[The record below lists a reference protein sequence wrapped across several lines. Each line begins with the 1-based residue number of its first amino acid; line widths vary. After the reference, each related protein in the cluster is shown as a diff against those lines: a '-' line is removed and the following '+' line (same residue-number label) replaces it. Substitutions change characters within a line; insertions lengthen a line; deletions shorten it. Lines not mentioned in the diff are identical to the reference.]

1 MAIKNWYINMNYI
14 SLLFVAFLACLLVA
28 YALTPNKYKWIVL
41 LVFSLVFYAS
51 NGLDK
56 LAFVLGT
63 SVVVYAASRKMQS
76 IWQEYDKAAAEV
88 KGKAT
93 PEERKLIKKKYTAKS
108 KRVLLLAMAVSL
120 GILCWCKFSLKAIGL
135 FNSLTGQSVA
145 LSIIVPLGISYYTFS
160 SVGYLVDIHW
170 QTVEAEKNYGKLLLC
185 MIYFPHVV
193 EGPIPR
199 YERLLPQFDKLTFP
213 DYDRFCKGAQLA
225 LWGLFKKM
233 VVADR
238 LGIFVNSVF
247 GNVAGAWGFVYP
259 VALVFAAF
267 QMYADFSGCMDI
279 ITGISDIVGVKLDKN
294 FEQPFLSRTV
304 TEFWR
309 RWHISLFNWLK
320 DYIYMP
326 LLTSR
331 FLGKFRKAIK
341 KKCSAQAAKTITS
354 IIPTACVFLIIGLW
368 HDVGWRYVIHGL
380 YWTVLFVLSTAFEDK
395 LSRIPGKLHLNT
407 DGIGWRCF
415 QTLRTFALY
424 AISYITFTPKTM
436 GDVIAAVRNTFSTF
450 NPWVFFNGTLYN
462 YGLNKANLFLG
473 VLCILFLIMV
483 DIIQERCVIRDK
495 LSQMNIVVRW
505 AVYFAGIFAVII
517 FGMYGPGYNAAAFI
531 YQQF

>member
-1 MAIKNWYINMNYI
+1 MSYLSLMFAVFLIALLATYAI
-14 SLLFVAFLACLLVA
+14 
-28 YALTPNKYKWIVL
+28 TPNKYKWIVL
-41 LVFSLVFYAS
+41 LTFSLIFYAS

-63 SVVVYAASRKMQS
+63 SVVVYVAAQHIQR
-76 IWQEYDKAAAEV
+76 IWQEYDKVAAEA
-88 KGKAT
+88 KGKAS
-93 PEERKLIKKKYTAKS
+93 PEERKLLKKKYSAKS
-108 KRVLLLAMAVSL
+108 KHILQLAMLVSL

-135 FNSLTGQSVA
+135 FNNLTGQNVA
-145 LSIIVPLGISYYTFS
+145 LSVIVPLGVSYYTFS

-170 QTVEAEKNYGKLLLC
+170 RSVEAEKNYGKLLLC
-185 MIYFPHVV
+185 MIYFPHVI

-213 DYDRFCKGAQLA
+213 DYDRFCKGMQLA

-238 LGIFVNSVF
+238 LGVFVNSVF
-247 GNVAGAWGFVYP
+247 SNVNGSVGFVFP

-326 LLTSR
+326 LLTSSL
-331 FLGKFRKAIK
+331 FSKFRKKIK
-341 KKCSAQAAKTITS
+341 KHFSAEATKTVMS
-354 IIPTACVFLIIGLW
+354 IAPTACVFLIIGLW
-368 HDVGWRYVIHGL
+368 HDVGMRYVVHAL
-380 YWTVLFVLSTAFEDK
+380 YWTVLFVLSTALE
-395 LSRIPGKLHLNT
+395 GKLVKIPEHLHIDT
-407 DGIGWRCF
+407 ESIGWRCF

-424 AISYITFTPKTM
+424 ATSYITFTPKTM
-436 GDVIAAVRNTFSTF
+436 RDVIVSVRNTVSTF
-450 NPWVFFNGTLYN
+450 NPWVLFDGTMYN
-462 YGLNKANLFLG
+462 YGLNKANFFLS
-473 VLCILFLIMV
+473 VFCILFLIVV
-483 DIIQERCVIRDK
+483 DIVQERCVIRDK
-495 LSQMNIVVRW
+495 LSHMNIVARW
-505 AVYFAGIFAVII
+505 AVYYAGIFAIII
-517 FGMYGPGYNAAAFI
+517 FGMYGPGYNAVAFI

>member
-1 MAIKNWYINMNYI
+1 MSYI
-14 SLLFVAFLACLLVA
+14 SFAFLAFVICLLAV
-28 YALTPNKYKWIVL
+28 YAVTPNKYKWVVL
-41 LVFSLVFYAS
+41 LVFSIIFYAS

-63 SVVVYAASRKMQS
+63 SVVVYAASRRMQR
-76 IWQEYDKAAAEV
+76 IWQEYDAAAAEA

-93 PEERKLIKKKYTAKS
+93 PEERKLMKKKYTAKS
-108 KRVLLLAMAVSL
+108 KHTLQLAMLVSL
-120 GILCWCKFSLKAIGL
+120 GILCWCKFSLKAVGL

-145 LSIIVPLGISYYTFS
+145 LSIIVPLGVSYYTFS

-170 QTVEAEKNYGKLLLC
+170 RSLEAEKSYPKLLLC

-199 YERLLPQFDKLTFP
+199 YERLLPQFDTLTFP

-238 LGIFVNSVF
+238 LGVFVNSVF
-247 GNVAGAWGFVYP
+247 GNVNGSAGFIFP

-320 DYIYMP
+320 DYVYMP
-326 LLTSR
+326 LLTSAP
-331 FLGKFRKAIK
+331 LSKFRKKIK
-341 KKCSAQAAKTITS
+341 KKLSAEVTKAIMS
-354 IIPTACVFLIIGLW
+354 IVPTACVFLVIGLW
-368 HDVGWRYVIHGL
+368 HDVGMRYVVHAL
-380 YWTVLFVLSTAFEDK
+380 YWTVLFVFSTAFEDK
-395 LSRIPGKLHLNT
+395 LAAMPKRLHIHT
-407 DGIGWRCF
+407 EGIGWRCF
-415 QTLRTFALY
+415 QTVRTFSLY
-424 AISYITFTPKTM
+424 AISYVTFTPKTM
-436 GDVIAAVRNTFSTF
+436 QDVIASVKNTFSQF
-450 NPWVFFNGTLYN
+450 NPWVLWDGTLYN
-462 YGLNKANLFLG
+462 YGLNKANFNLG
-473 VLCILFLIMV
+473 VLCILFLIVV
-483 DIIQERCVIRDK
+483 DILQERCVIRDRIG
-495 LSQMNIVVRW
+495 QTNIVVRW
-505 AVYFAGIFAVII
+505 AVYMAGIFAVII